1 MARYTFYKHE
11 NEIICVSHYA
21 GKPVRAV
28 AKCAP
33 QDEFDEETGK
43 SIAKLR
49 VDVKVA
55 EKRFKRLAA
64 ERKHLGDMIDDLYEK
79 YYKIDD
85 QFCEAYDVCNRL
97 KGALASLMEN
107 PS

>member
-1 MARYTFYKHE
+1 MARYTFYKHD
-11 NEIICVSHYA
+11 NEIICVSRYA
-21 GKPVRAV
+21 GKPVRAI

-33 QDEFDEETGK
+33 QDKFDEETGK

-49 VDVKVA
+49 VDIKVA

-64 ERKHLGDMIDDLYEK
+64 ERDRLGDMLDDLSEK
-79 YYKIDD
+79 YDKIDD
-85 QFCEAYDVCNRL
+85 QYCEAYDVRNAL
-97 KGALASLMEN
+97 KGALMSLMEN